1 MRPLFIA
8 VSLLMFML
16 FSIYVKADR
25 AESSAE
31 AQALEREPIA
41 YTGWAVLQRQHLD
54 SSAKDDDWIYMK
66 GIEIMDIGE
75 KLRLMDGDK
84 PTPYRVEL
92 IVITYEK
99 SNTTVLKLALYEDGN
114 DRAIT
119 YIWGEPGA
127 GRLGMNLRWMQV
139 GLTRTDLA
147 KSG

>member
-66 GIEIMDIGE
+66 A
-75 KLRLMDGDK
+75 
-84 PTPYRVEL
+84 
-92 IVITYEK
+92 
-99 SNTTVLKLALYEDGN
+99 TVLKLALYEDGN